1 MLLTLGNIA
10 IYTLTAVV
18 TAVYWT
24 LGLLPAAAL
33 PFLPTPRRRHFMRW
47 LLLGYGKAVIFAA
60 WRPFFRVRYADLSGG
75 VRVPGVIVVNHRA
88 ATDGFLVAMA
98 GLNVAQTVNSWP
110 LRLPFFGFGAKLGGY
125 FDITGWD
132 MDAIRAHAAE
142 VIGFG
147 DMVLSF
153 PEGTRSESPRMNPF
167 HSGIFRVAMELG
179 VPVYMLCIAG
189 NEFMPDRKFRFREF
203 REVRMRLL
211 PPIPAEAVRAG
222 ADFLVVGRPIAQA
235 ADPESAAEAIV
246 EEMAGAAAEC

>member
-1 MLLTLGNIA
+1 MLLALGNIA

-18 TAVYWT
+18 TAVYWF
-24 LGLLPAAAL
+24 LALLPAAVM
-33 PFLPTPRRRHFMRW
+33 PFLSVPRRRHFMRW

-60 WRPFFRVRYADLSGG
+60 WRPFFRVRYADVSGG

-110 LRLPFFGFGAKLGGY
+110 LRLPFFGFGARLGGY

-142 VIGFG
+142 VVGSG
-147 DMVLSF
+147 DMVISF

-211 PPIPAEAVRAG
+211 PPIPAEEVRAS
-222 ADFLVVGRPIAQA
+222 ASAYALKRRVYGRMEAELA
-235 ADPESAAEAIV
+235 AMDAEL
-246 EEMAGAAAEC
+246 EAERRK

>member
-1 MLLTLGNIA
+1 MLLALGNIA

-18 TAVYWT
+18 TAVYWF
-24 LGLLPAAAL
+24 LALLPAAVM
-33 PFLPTPRRRHFMRW
+33 PFLSVPRRRHFMRW

-60 WRPFFRVRYADLSGG
+60 WRPFFRVRYADVSGG

-110 LRLPFFGFGAKLGGY
+110 LRLPFFGFGARLGGY

-142 VIGFG
+142 VVGSG
-147 DMVLSF
+147 DMVISF

-211 PPIPAEAVRAG
+211 PPIPAEEVRAS
-222 ADFLVVGRPIAQA
+222 ASAYALKRKVFRRMEEELA
-235 ADPESAAEAIV
+235 AMDAEL
-246 EEMAGAAAEC
+246 EAERRK

>member
-1 MLLTLGNIA
+1 MLLALGNIA

-18 TAVYWT
+18 TAVYWF
-24 LGLLPAAAL
+24 LALLPAAVM
-33 PFLPTPRRRHFMRW
+33 PFLSVPRRRHFMRW

-60 WRPFFRVRYADLSGG
+60 WRPFFRVRYADVSGG

-142 VIGFG
+142 VVGSG
-147 DMVLSF
+147 DMVISF

-211 PPIPAEAVRAG
+211 PPIPAEEVRAS
-222 ADFLVVGRPIAQA
+222 ASAYALKRRVYGRMEAELA
-235 ADPESAAEAIV
+235 AMDAEL
-246 EEMAGAAAEC
+246 EAERRK